1 MSELRRRESVGGRD
15 GGGQE
20 DVGQRTDQAS
30 LKIRELRQQVMR
42 LQRRGAEQVREVVQ
56 RDKLIAE
63 LQTTITELG
72 GARDELSAENN
83 ANLSVIQRLK
93 QSLAQTRTRLSCAEL
108 EDAAA
113 AASDPGTMASTASL
127 PEITVS
133 SCRDTSGISRQSSCQ
148 YSSKFARSLT
158 RQSASGSLVQQLTDQ
173 LDIAREEKRQLEQQL
188 GELVAQLELA
198 AAEKLSLDQQLAA
211 VREQLEELGREHA
224 NLKDDFR
231 TLVRKYD
238 EDRAAAAQSAAGDTA
253 AAGPVSRTKLLLETE
268 EKLEAA
274 ILQLQLREAE
284 MERVAEHLDTV
295 TRRAEG
301 RDREL
306 EAAAARLEQ
315 LQRALADTEAENRRL
330 GDTVSGQK
338 AAILSLQAAVEA
350 DRRKEA
356 DTRHKHK
363 TVRLIYKEHS
373 DGSEDEAAIERHG
386 FSNNNNA
393 PRSFMMSSSDSFEI

>member
-1 MSELRRRESVGGRD
+1 
-15 GGGQE
+15 
-20 DVGQRTDQAS
+20 
-30 LKIRELRQQVMR
+30 MR

-63 LQTTITELG
+63 LQTVITELG

-93 QSLAQTRTRLSCAEL
+93 ESLAQTRTRLSCAEL
-108 EDAAA
+108 EDSAAA
-113 AASDPGTMASTASL
+113 GTLASTASL

-133 SCRDTSGISRQSSCQ
+133 SASCRDTGGISSQGSCQ

-173 LDIAREEKRQLEQQL
+173 LDIARAEKRQLEQQL
-188 GELVAQLELA
+188 GELAAQLELA

-238 EDRAAAAQSAAGDTA
+238 EERAAAAGDTA

-284 MERVAEHLDTV
+284 MERVAAHLDTV

-306 EAAAARLEQ
+306 GAAAARLEQ

-356 DTRHKHK
+356 DPRHKHK

-373 DGSEDEAAIERHG
+373 DCSEDEAVIERHG
-386 FSNNNNA
+386 FSNNNNNNNNNA

>member
-20 DVGQRTDQAS
+20 DVGQRSDQAS

-108 EDAAA
+108 EDSAA
-113 AASDPGTMASTASL
+113 AASEPGTMASTASL

-133 SCRDTSGISRQSSCQ
+133 SCRDTSGISRQSPCQ

-211 VREQLEELGREHA
+211 VREQLVELGREHA

-238 EDRAAAAQSAAGDTA
+238 EDRAAAAGDTA